1 MQKYEHT
8 KHENFI
14 EGDFYDYLHTA
25 DITSEYFS
33 GKISDFKWKCPEAS
47 CLYSDA
53 DRSYRSSDPCQL

>member
-14 EGDFYDYLHTA
+14 EGVFYDYLHTA

-33 GKISDFKWKCPEAS
+33 GKISGLKRQCP
-47 CLYSDA
+47 
-53 DRSYRSSDPCQL
+53 

>member
-25 DITSEYFS
+25 NITSEYFS
-33 GKISDFKWKCPEAS
+33 GEISDFKRQCPEAS
-47 CLYSDA
+47 CLHSDA
-53 DRSYRSSDPCQL
+53 DRSYRSSDTCQL